1 MIKQCAYVFLDR
13 SRDWECAVTM
23 NPSEFDSLEDWYC
36 AGQVSSLKE
45 LFYLMEA
52 YDFDAEYF
60 YEYVDHCLSHQLFN
74 MLNKDGDY

>member
-36 AGQVSSLKE
+36 AVRLV
-45 LFYLMEA
+45 L
-52 YDFDAEYF
+52 
-60 YEYVDHCLSHQLFN
+60 
-74 MLNKDGDY
+74 